1 MRFTHWPLA
10 VLALCAPAV
19 ANAASLDA
27 GGVFMH
33 AAPLQKAIMLGLAA
47 AAVAGLAIAGRKLAA
62 GPKLAGGSAFIAG
75 LRFGAPIAGVLGGSF
90 ALFSI
95 SLGIANV
102 PGAPTL
108 KMLAPGLA
116 EAAAVVALGFLVG
129 VIAVALHWWI
139 EARLDREVLRG

>member
-1 MRFTHWPLA
+1 MRPGQWL
-10 VLALCAPAV
+10 LI
-19 ANAASLDA
+19 AASVASPVMARAATLDA
-27 GGVFMH
+27 GMVFAD

-47 AAVAGLAIAGRKLAA
+47 ATLAGLAIAARKLAA

-90 ALFSI
+90 ALFRTA
-95 SLGIANV
+95 LGIANV
-102 PGAPTL
+102 AGSPTL

-129 VIAVALHWWI
+129 VIAVGLHWTI
-139 EARLDREVLRG
+139 EARLDREVLGG